1 MEAVPQRAEASAPRE
16 EDEASERATAAA
28 AQAAAAAARTCGVLE
43 EVLPRTGLVF
53 SERGSLSE
61 VLCKPKILPLKSAT
75 LLRMEQLERK
85 ASELAAEQQGHSG

>member
-1 MEAVPQRAEASAPRE
+1 MEAVPQRAEAGTVRE
-16 EDEASERATAAA
+16 EDEASEHATAAA
-28 AQAAAAAARTCGVLE
+28 ARAATAAARTGGVLE

-85 ASELAAEQQGHSG
+85 ARELAAEQQGHSG

>member
-1 MEAVPQRAEASAPRE
+1 MEAVPPRAEASAPRE

-28 AQAAAAAARTCGVLE
+28 AQAAAARTCGVLE

-85 ASELAAEQQGHSG
+85 ASQLAAEQQGD